1 MFAHLFIIIW
11 MCSRQILFLLVCFS
25 FTISITR
32 YELVAPPPPP
42 PPHHHHHHHPP
53 ALEDFVQCSVSLCC
67 GPREEHKKVVV
78 GGHEMQMMAFQN
90 TLQPIIDKLW
100 LREDFAQHLKWLLK
114 HQERKEMW
122 KCGKVTLF

>member
-32 YELVAPPPPP
+32 YELVAPPPL
-42 PPHHHHHHHPP
+42 PHTTTTTT
-53 ALEDFVQCSVSLCC
+53 LQLLKTLCSVQY
-67 GPREEHKKVVV
+67 HFVVV
-78 GGHEMQMMAFQN
+78 PGRSIKRWWRGGGHEMQMMAFQN